1 MINSVQSSQLPYL
14 SIGDYVGMV
23 DSITF
28 DALLQGREDF
38 DLLVRLN
45 NSGCEF
51 FKCFHS
57 GDVLYILEFFPREIL
72 ASHSLHSAL
81 EESCLEIEKN
91 DQISLIW
98 NMEIH

>member
-1 MINSVQSSQLPYL
+1 
-14 SIGDYVGMV
+14 MV

-28 DALLQGREDF
+28 GALLQSCSGCNRHVGREDF

-45 NSGCEF
+45 NFGCEF

-57 GDVLYILEFFPREIL
+57 GDVLYVLEFFPREIL

-81 EESCLEIEKN
+81 EESCLEMRRTTKFRSYGIWKYIE
-91 DQISLIW
+91 
-98 NMEIH
+98 